1 MSRVALVTGGNKGI
15 GLEIVKALAST
26 PGFKT
31 VLLASRDASRGEAA
45 LALLRKQGYSNVTV
59 VRLDLTDEGSW
70 GECAAAIEATHG
82 HLDVLCNNAA
92 ICFNDP
98 TLYGQV
104 PHTPFAG
111 QAEITVRTNFFGTL
125 GVTRALLPLLRASAS
140 PRVINIASYAGRL
153 SILSKRSPERAAAV
167 SSPDVQLADL
177 ERLMAAFVDDVR
189 GGGEPAAKG
198 WPGTCY
204 GMSKVGI
211 IAMTRVFAREEP
223 TIQFVRNA
231 GSHVYAA
238 RWHCALALIPSTCI
252 VY

>member
-26 PGFKT
+26 PCFAT

-45 LALLRKQGYSNVTV
+45 LALLRKQGYSNVSV

-70 GECAAAIEATHG
+70 GECAAAIEAAHG

-92 ICFNDP
+92 ICFNDS

-177 ERLMAAFVDDVR
+177 ERLMTNFVDDVR
-189 GGGEPAAKG
+189 GGAEPAAKG

-223 TIQFVRNA
+223 TIQFVRHA
-231 GSHVYAA
+231 
-238 RWHCALALIPSTCI
+238 
-252 VY
+252 